1 MTAADLPA
9 TVPVPRPDAAL
20 LDSADS
26 FLASARASYAIIKTG
41 DQFEAAGLDL
51 QNIKRAQKNL
61 EEQRTSA
68 VKPLNGVVATIN
80 GWFRRPTDALADA
93 ERVIKGGMTVYLTE
107 QERIRREQEAKAAEQ
122 LRKEREKLE
131 AQAARAAAS
140 GKTEKAEA
148 LQAHAAALPVSVEI
162 ASTAPKVSGI
172 AGRSTWQAAVK
183 DKAAFLKYVAE
194 HPEWLNLVDVNM
206 VALNGL
212 ARSQKQSLALPGI
225 EAVEVQVISA
235 RAA

>member
-1 MTAADLPA
+1 MTAADLPQSVA
-9 TVPVPRPDAAL
+9 VVRPEPEL
-20 LDSADS
+20 ISSADR
-26 FLASARASYAIIKTG
+26 FLASAKASYAVIKTG
-41 DQFEAAGLDL
+41 DEFEAAAIDL
-51 QNIKRAQKNL
+51 QQIKGAQKAL
-61 EEQRTSA
+61 EAKRTSA
-68 VKPLNGVVATIN
+68 VGPLNGVVKTIN
-80 GWFRRPTDALADA
+80 EWFKKPADALADA
-93 ERVIKGGMTVYLTE
+93 ERVIKGGMIGFQNE

-122 LRKEREKLE
+122 LRKERERLE
-131 AQAARAAAS
+131 AQAAKAAEK
-140 GKTEKAEA
+140 GHTEKAEA
-148 LQAHAAALPVSVEI
+148 LQEHAAALPVSVEI

-225 EAVEVQVISA
+225 EAVEVQGISA